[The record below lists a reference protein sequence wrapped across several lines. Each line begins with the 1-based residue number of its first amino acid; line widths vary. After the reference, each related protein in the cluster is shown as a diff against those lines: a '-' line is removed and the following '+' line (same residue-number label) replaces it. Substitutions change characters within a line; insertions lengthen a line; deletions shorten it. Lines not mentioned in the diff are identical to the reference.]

1 MLTIIK
7 VYFTLLA
14 STPSISP
21 RKKDSIQ
28 KSISQIIQLHEE
40 LLVELHQV
48 VPPGTDRL
56 DTLSPLRHARNSKH
70 TRWYSADNGRAGP
83 WLGGHPRRR
92 MQRSADMT
100 RSVSPISRSM
110 IMTTNTV
117 LQVAKIF
124 DRFVSQ
130 LYAMQEPSLISG
142 R

>member
-1 MLTIIK
+1 M
-7 VYFTLLA
+7 YFTLLA

-21 RKKDSIQ
+21 RKKESIQ

-48 VPPGTDRL
+48 VPQCLDRVG
-56 DTLSPLRHARNSKH
+56 TLSPLRHARNSKH
-70 TRWYSADNGRAGP
+70 TRWYSADGGRTGP

-92 MQRSADMT
+92 IQRSVDMT
-100 RSVSPISRSM
+100 RSLSPISRSM

-124 DRFVSQ
+124 DRFVS
-130 LYAMQEPSLISG
+130 LLHVMNRLSLTPI